1 MENLKDVERKVVYP
15 TKGPLKMDTCGF
27 AIIYCATI
35 STKLKC
41 VVYYLSVPITCP
53 KKGVINYKSTN
64 GIFAFC
70 KHLGNQPSTI
80 LGLME

>member
-1 MENLKDVERKVVYP
+1 MLLFSHFLSLIVKNMENLKDVERKVVYP

-41 VVYYLSVPITCP
+41 VVYYLSLPIT
-53 KKGVINYKSTN
+53 
-64 GIFAFC
+64 
-70 KHLGNQPSTI
+70 
-80 LGLME
+80 